1 MHFNRILLLAAASF
15 ALAAPEP
22 KPNPVAMP
30 APESTGLLSELPG
43 ILSGAEDLLSQD
55 NVNNL
60 QIIIG
65 NAAKLLSD
73 DNLVILQ
80 DILTNAHSL
89 LTKDFVD
96 NTTTLIG
103 DATPVCIPLR
113 VDRDTGLTTRFSSW
127 RTYRSC
133 WAECWGPCK
142 GTRVHDFHCFNDG
155 IRDQSRDY
163 YTIFRTSG
171 HRASLHGM
179 GIYTDARKKR
189 KKGTTNRLDI

>member
-15 ALAAPEP
+15 AAAAPEP
-22 KPNPVAMP
+22 MPNPVAMP
-30 APESTGLLSELPG
+30 APSSTGLLSDLPG
-43 ILSGAEDLLSQD
+43 ILSGAEELLTQA

-73 DNLVILQ
+73 DNLVVLQ

-103 DATPVCIPLR
+103 DATPVCIALR
-113 VDRDTGLTTRFSSW
+113 VDRDTGLTLDLARGGRVEAAGRSAGDLVKGHEHEFMTFIVLTIVYEINQGIIIQSSEP
-127 RTYRSC
+127 R
-133 WAECWGPCK
+133 
-142 GTRVHDFHCFNDG
+142 GTERLFMEWV
-155 IRDQSRDY
+155 
-163 YTIFRTSG
+163 YT
-171 HRASLHGM
+171 
-179 GIYTDARKKR
+179 
-189 KKGTTNRLDI
+189 